1 MSSRTPLYEWHLA
14 RGGRLV
20 DFAGWEL
27 PVSYEPGIIAEHLA
41 CRAAAAL
48 FDVSHMGR
56 FLARGPGALAFLR
69 AALTN
74 DAALLT
80 PGTSQYTLL
89 SDEAGRP
96 LDDAYV
102 FQLGLEEYLL
112 VVNAA
117 NRAADW
123 ARLQGFLNSEAEM
136 LDLSGSTAML
146 AVQGPAS
153 QAILAGVLEGPLPSP
168 GRGRCAPALWR
179 GQALTVMR
187 SGYTG
192 EPLSFELVC
201 PAATAPD
208 LAEALM
214 AAGADAGLTPAGLG
228 ARDTLRLE
236 AGLPLYGHELT
247 AERPLLSL
255 PLARGAV
262 FLGLERGDFAGR
274 EALEAQAAELA
285 ADPEGRAP
293 RLVPGSIYALAALER
308 AMMRE
313 GAPVLMGGREVGA
326 LTSGT
331 TVPAWRFAGERP
343 GTEHYTRALGL
354 AHLARGLA
362 VGQEVEVLY
371 RGKPVRAMIVRRFTR
386 RAGDFL
392 RAEEY

>member
-1 MSSRTPLYEWHLA
+1 MPERTPLFDWHLA
-14 RGGRLV
+14 RGGRMV

-27 PVSYEPGIIAEHLA
+27 PVSYGSGIIAEHLA
-41 CRAAAAL
+41 CRAAAVI

-56 FLARGPGALAFLR
+56 FLARGPGASAFLR
-69 AALTN
+69 TALTN
-74 DAALLT
+74 DAALLA

-89 SDEAGRP
+89 SDEHGRP
-96 LDDAYV
+96 LDDAYL
-102 FQLGLEEYLL
+102 FRLAPEEYLL

-123 ARLQGFLNSEAEM
+123 QRLQAFLNGGTE
-136 LDLSGSTAML
+136 LVDRSGATAML
-146 AVQGPAS
+146 ALQGPAS
-153 QAILAGVLEGPLPSP
+153 QDVLAGVLEGPLPPP
-168 GRGRCAPALWR
+168 GRGRCSPASWR
-179 GQALTVMR
+179 GQPLTVLR

-201 PAATAPD
+201 PAETAVH
-208 LAEALM
+208 LAEAIM
-214 AAGADAGLTPAGLG
+214 AAGASAGLTPAGLG

-236 AGLPLYGHELT
+236 AGLPLYGHELK

-262 FLGLERGDFAGR
+262 FLGLDRGDFAGR
-274 EALEAQAAELA
+274 EALEEQAAELA

-313 GAPVLMGGREVGA
+313 GAPVVAGGRGVGA

-331 TVPAWRFAGERP
+331 TVPAWRFAGDRP
-343 GTEHYTRALGL
+343 GQEHFTRAIGL
-354 AHLARGLA
+354 AHLERGLA
-362 VGQEVEVLY
+362 VGREVEVLY
-371 RGKPVRAMIVRRFTR
+371 RNKPVRAMIVRRFTR

-392 RAEEY
+392 RAVEY